1 MQSSEQ
7 YDVIIIGAGPNGLTA
22 GAYLAKGGAK
32 VLILE
37 RNHETGGGLVTED
50 FSGFRFN
57 LHATYMMMMD
67 VMPAYKDLRLEANGV
82 GYLQP
87 DVPVSLL
94 TKDGRALCLYRDI
107 ERSAKSIER
116 FSAKDAVRYRQVMGE
131 WKAMVD
137 EVLIP
142 ATYTLPVAPLD
153 QVDMFN
159 QVPIAKKLLEIS
171 ELTPIEIIEECGF
184 ESEVLKT
191 LLLELGCMWGIEPEV
206 TGLGFFLPLIANR
219 MLNMALV
226 KGGSHMLSS
235 AMNRVAVGN
244 GAEILDASE
253 VARIVISNDRATGVE
268 LTDGRKFAARAIVS
282 SADPV
287 STFLN
292 LIGED
297 VCRQVYPEVIESTKD
312 WEWDHFS
319 FFGLHLGLSESPRY
333 KAAEFDPAVDQAM
346 LRFMGT
352 ESVAEFLAHVEKVKA
367 GGTSLV
373 GHSSTLSDLDPL
385 QAPGDIFPGLASARW
400 ESHAPYDPADGSW
413 EQRAD
418 EYADSIW
425 AKWKEY
431 APNLTQAKVHQ
442 RYVYPPTYVEQKLV
456 NMVKGSIKHGAYV
469 STQMG
474 FLRPNVD
481 CSGYRTPID
490 GLYMCGASTYP
501 GGMILLANGYN
512 AAGVIAEDL
521 DINRWWSDPEFV
533 TEARAKGLVP

>member
-1 MQSSEQ
+1 MSSDDH
-7 YDVIIIGAGPNGLTA
+7 YDVIIIGGGPNGLTA

-67 VMPAYKDLRLEANGV
+67 VMPAYKDLQLDANGV

-94 TKDGRALCLYRDI
+94 TRDGRALCLYRDL
-107 ERSAKSIER
+107 ERSAQSIER

-131 WKAMVD
+131 WQAMVD

-153 QVDMFN
+153 QVDMFS
-159 QVPIAKKLLEIS
+159 QVPIGARLLELS
-171 ELTPIEIIEECGF
+171 EQTPIEIIEECGF

-219 MLNMALV
+219 MINAALV

-244 GAEILDASE
+244 GADILDASE

-268 LTDGRKFAARAIVS
+268 LSDGRTYSARAVVS

-287 STFLN
+287 STFLH

-297 VCRQVYPEVIESTKD
+297 VCRQVYPDVIESTKE
-312 WEWDHFS
+312 WEWDHLS
-319 FFGLHLGLSESPRY
+319 FFGLHLGLSESPKY
-333 KAAEFDPAVDQAM
+333 AAAAFDPAVDRAM
-346 LRFMGT
+346 LRFMGS
-352 ESVAEFLAHVEKVKA
+352 ESVAEFLAHVQKVEA

-385 QAPGDIFPGLASARW
+385 QAPGDIFPGLAAARW
-400 ESHAPYDPADGSW
+400 ESHAPYRPADGDW
-413 EQRAD
+413 NKLAD
-418 EYADSIW
+418 AYADSIW
-425 AKWKEY
+425 ARWQEY
-431 APNLTQAKVHQ
+431 APNLTQARVHQ
-442 RYVYPPTYVEQKLV
+442 RYVYPPTYIEQKLV

-481 CSGYRTPID
+481 CSSYKTPID
-490 GLYMCGASTYP
+490 GLYLCGAGTYP

-521 DINRWWSDPEFV
+521 DITRWWAEPAYV